1 MNYLSGNLDTLVEKI
16 EGGSQWQGLFG
27 GKNSITFVPYK
38 ATLNNFKGLLADLN
52 LLMFLASDVVDESEA
67 VEVGINPNT
76 VESLAEIYKM
86 SEEQIEAMVRADFEK
101 EVEDL

>member
-16 EGGSQWQGLFG
+16 EDGKQWQGLLG
-27 GKNSITFVPYK
+27 GTNSITFSLYK
-38 ATLNNFKGLLADLN
+38 NTLNNFKGLLADLN
-52 LLMFLASDVVDESEA
+52 LLMFLASDVVGDSEI

-101 EVEDL
+101 EVEDI